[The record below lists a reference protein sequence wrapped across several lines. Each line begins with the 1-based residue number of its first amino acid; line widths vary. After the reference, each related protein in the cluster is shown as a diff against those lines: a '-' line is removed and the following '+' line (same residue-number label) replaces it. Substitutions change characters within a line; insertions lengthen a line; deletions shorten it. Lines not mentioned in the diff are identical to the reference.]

1 MLEDIKSLQKRLRE
15 LDKDT
20 NRLSCELDL
29 NNIRVHHIF
38 YTQNKQAQQ
47 NKPFGYAQVFI
58 TL

>member
-38 YTQNKQAQQ
+38 YT
-47 NKPFGYAQVFI
+47 
-58 TL
+58 